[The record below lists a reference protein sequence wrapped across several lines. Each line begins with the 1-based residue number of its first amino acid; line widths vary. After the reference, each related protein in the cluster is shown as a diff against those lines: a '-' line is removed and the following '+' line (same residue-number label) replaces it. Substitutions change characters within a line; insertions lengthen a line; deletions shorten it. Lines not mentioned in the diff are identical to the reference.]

1 MATDP
6 HREHLENLFPSA
18 PTIMRLIFLDF
29 DGVLHP
35 LDADLPDINRFC
47 WLPVLETLLEGHP
60 DVHLVV
66 HSTWRY
72 AYTDAELR
80 DLLGPLG
87 PMFVGSAPRAPRE
100 QAVEMVLQ
108 SNKQIQHHL
117 VLDDDLRE
125 FSGTALNLLLLDP
138 QHGLSDEKAQAALFA
153 WLSSTSPFEQ
163 PTGAA

>member
-1 MATDP
+1 MDGDEA
-6 HREHLENLFPSA
+6 EIEQM
-18 PTIMRLIFLDF
+18 MRLLFLDF

-35 LDADLPDINRFC
+35 LEAESTGFERFC
-47 WLPVLETLLEGHP
+47 WLPILTELLGRHA
-60 DVHLVV
+60 DVRIVV

-153 WLSSTSPFEQ
+153 WLSSTSPLEQ